1 MLWMVRELVNLATGQ
16 LVNSPSQPERDAAGY
31 RVVPG
36 QGPRVR
42 SDVVEVM
49 VFRADDPGTGAPELL
64 QIQRAKEPLK
74 GTWQPVMGHIE
85 AGETAVAAALR
96 ELHEEVGLSAAS
108 AACLGVWALEQVHPY
123 YIAAIDCVMLPP
135 RFAVRAAPGWMPRL
149 NAEHT
154 AHRWVA
160 ADEAGRWFMWPGQA
174 AAARELI
181 EHLLAPGSA
190 CREALRIETRG

>member
-1 MLWMVRELVNLATGQ
+1 M
-16 LVNSPSQPERDAAGY
+16 NSPYQPDRDAGGY

-36 QGPRVR
+36 HGPRVR

-49 VFRADDPGTGAPELL
+49 VFRAADEGVGEQGAAELL

-96 ELHEEVGLSAAS
+96 ELDEEVGLSAAGE
-108 AACLGVWALEQVHPY
+108 ACLGVWALEQVHPY

-135 RFAVRAAPGWMPRL
+135 RFAARVGPGWVPRL
-149 NAEHT
+149 NDEHT
-154 AHRWVA
+154 AHRWVRA
-160 ADEAGRWFMWPGQA
+160 AEAAKWFMWPGQA